1 MCRCLRIFNNI
12 SLEKCSKISLAFN
25 LIIILLNILIIF
37 FTLLCLIQDKY
48 EIMLKPE
55 VLSCVNNILFCC
67 LMIIGMIFIEYYRF
81 TGSLIQ
87 RKIKSSI
94 IFLSACTFISIIKF
108 IDIFDSITNL
118 NRFMLLFRRNKR
130 TIPNEHNHQ
139 LNKEVNKEKRYL
151 MIISILLVLLAI
163 DYIIYIISLFNM
175 EILYYSINLN
185 AQNDPK
191 IIDASTEVD
200 INIDNNDN
208 FLNNLNADRIR
219 YTYYL
224 SQNIVYKLEKDFKDE
239 STQTI
244 N

>member
-1 MCRCLRIFNNI
+1 
-12 SLEKCSKISLAFN
+12 
-25 LIIILLNILIIF
+25 
-37 FTLLCLIQDKY
+37 
-48 EIMLKPE
+48 
-55 VLSCVNNILFCC
+55 
-67 LMIIGMIFIEYYRF
+67 MIIGMIFIEYYRF
-81 TGSLIQ
+81 TKSLIQ

-118 NRFMLLFRRNKR
+118 NRFMLLYKRNKR
-130 TIPNEHNHQ
+130 TIPNENTHQ
-139 LNKEVNKEKRYL
+139 LNKEINKEKRYL
-151 MIISILLVLLAI
+151 IIISILLVLLAI

-208 FLNNLNADRIR
+208 ILNNLNADRIR

-224 SQNIVYKLEKDFKDE
+224 SQNIVNKLEKDFKDE